1 MKILASEKV
10 KLETTDTVFKVLNFL
25 SKLPWSV
32 LSAELV

>member
-10 KLETTDTVFKVLNFL
+10 KLEMTDTAFKVLNFL
-25 SKLPWSV
+25 SKIPLSV

>member
-10 KLETTDTVFKVLNFL
+10 KLEIMDTAFKVLNFL
-25 SKLPWSV
+25 SKISL